1 MPSVSIVIW
10 EMKRDRDA
18 PLKARKS
25 GRCGPVNTYRINML
39 AMIGRAGPITRRVAS
54 SRRTTSMRPK
64 MMSRVVGTPARE
76 AMPS

>member
-25 GRCGPVNTYRINML
+25 GRCGPVKHVQDKYAGDDRQ
-39 AMIGRAGPITRRVAS
+39 GRADDPAGGLQQEDDQHE
-54 SRRTTSMRPK
+54 PK
-64 MMSRVVGTPARE
+64 MMSHVVGTPARE
-76 AMPS
+76 R

>member
-39 AMIGRAGPITRRVAS
+39 AMIGRAGPMTRRVA
-54 SRRTTSMRPK
+54 
-64 MMSRVVGTPARE
+64 VQQEDDQHEAEDDVACGGHAARE